1 MKALWEELHSH
12 RPLPNCTCPHQCRCV
27 ALRVTKERVEDQIIQ
42 FLTGLNDQFSVVKTQ
57 VLLLDPLPSLNK
69 VFSLVI
75 QEESNNVSAP
85 SLPSIEDSSVLV
97 NASDA
102 RRLQGRGKGLFNK
115 PSHRF
120 FTFCNRYNHT
130 IEFCYQKH
138 GFPTV
143 NKTHSQANAT
153 TTEPSDASNISSSTG
168 LAQDK
173 IDQLVLLLQQAN
185 LVSSGSNPP
194 FGQPTNHISV
204 SPQITFGYTAS
215 SSSAGIFN
223 VNSSSL
229 PSNSLWPIDS
239 RANEHIFSNL
249 SHFTSFYQ
257 IKPVHVTLPN
267 GSSLIVDHAG
277 TISFSP
283 QFYLTNVLYSPNF
296 KLNLI
301 SVAKLCESLSCV
313 FHFKYDKC
321 LIQDKTSFKMIGL
334 ASQQDGLYKF
344 HVSNLASVNSISS
357 KINVPCTIS
366 AITCNSN
373 TSIPIKALW
382 HFRLGHLSHQRM
394 DKVSSLY
401 SSITNDNK
409 ATCDICHF
417 AKQHHIPFTSS
428 LSHASSNFELL
439 HLDIW
444 GPLSIS
450 YVHGHKYFLT
460 IVDDHS
466 RFLWTILL
474 KTKVE
479 VSHHAQSFIKMIQNQ
494 FHVTPKFVRSD
505 NGHEF
510 MLSYFYASLGII
522 HHKSC
527 VETPQ

>member
-1 MKALWEELHSH
+1 
-12 RPLPNCTCPHQCRCV
+12 
-27 ALRVTKERVEDQIIQ
+27 
-42 FLTGLNDQFSVVKTQ
+42 
-57 VLLLDPLPSLNK
+57 
-69 VFSLVI
+69 
-75 QEESNNVSAP
+75 
-85 SLPSIEDSSVLV
+85 
-97 NASDA
+97 
-102 RRLQGRGKGLFNK
+102 
-115 PSHRF
+115 
-120 FTFCNRYNHT
+120 
-130 IEFCYQKH
+130 
-138 GFPTV
+138 
-143 NKTHSQANAT
+143 
-153 TTEPSDASNISSSTG
+153 
-168 LAQDK
+168 
-173 IDQLVLLLQQAN
+173 
-185 LVSSGSNPP
+185 
-194 FGQPTNHISV
+194 
-204 SPQITFGYTAS
+204 
-215 SSSAGIFN
+215 
-223 VNSSSL
+223 
-229 PSNSLWPIDS
+229 
-239 RANEHIFSNL
+239 
-249 SHFTSFYQ
+249 
-257 IKPVHVTLPN
+257 
-267 GSSLIVDHAG
+267 
-277 TISFSP
+277 
-283 QFYLTNVLYSPNF
+283 
-296 KLNLI
+296 
-301 SVAKLCESLSCV
+301 
-313 FHFKYDKC
+313 
-321 LIQDKTSFKMIGL
+321 MIGL